1 MSVLTSLKDAWI
13 NRDKIGDGSK
23 QRDLAAFLP
32 AALEI
37 QDTPP
42 NPLARWLALSVI
54 LLVILAV
61 VWACF
66 GQINIVASAE
76 GKIIPTSRTKQVQA
90 FAKGVVKG
98 ILVKEGSYVTE
109 GQALIELEQTLT
121 IADLNRLKTEKQS
134 AEERLLIDKAL
145 LRLIELSAAQT
156 ITAREIQQVLADTAM
171 SSSQATVGEQALN
184 EQLLQQRWLEYWS
197 QKQSLKSALS
207 KTLAEQAGSKEIIVK
222 LQKTLPI
229 IEKRT
234 ETLKG
239 LLDNNYVSEL
249 DFYQSEAE
257 RIQVVQDL
265 AAEKQRLNQLRA
277 AQDEVKEQIKTQ
289 TAQKSAAILTN
300 ITDLQRQI
308 TALEEEVI
316 KSRDLNAKQV
326 IYAPVTG
333 RVQELAVT
341 TIGAVVSD
349 AQKLMIIVPEEN
361 ELEATVYIENKDIGF
376 VEEGMQAEIK
386 VHTFPFTKYGV
397 IDAEV
402 VNISNDA
409 TLDDQRGL
417 IYGMQLKMKKN
428 SLWVNGKEVRLMPGM
443 GVTAEVKTG
452 YRRVIEFFL
461 SPLLRK
467 GKEGLRER

>member
-1 MSVLTSLKDAWI
+1 M
-13 NRDKIGDGSK
+13 
-23 QRDLAAFLP
+23 
-32 AALEI
+32 
-37 QDTPP
+37 
-42 NPLARWLALSVI
+42 
-54 LLVILAV
+54 
-61 VWACF
+61 
-66 GQINIVASAE
+66 
-76 GKIIPTSRTKQVQA
+76 
-90 FAKGVVKG
+90 
-98 ILVKEGSYVTE
+98 
-109 GQALIELEQTLT
+109 
-121 IADLNRLKTEKQS
+121 
-134 AEERLLIDKAL
+134 
-145 LRLIELSAAQT
+145 
-156 ITAREIQQVLADTAM
+156 
-171 SSSQATVGEQALN
+171 
-184 EQLLQQRWLEYWS
+184 
-197 QKQSLKSALS
+197 
-207 KTLAEQAGSKEIIVK
+207 
-222 LQKTLPI
+222 
-229 IEKRT
+229 
-234 ETLKG
+234 
-239 LLDNNYVSEL
+239 
-249 DFYQSEAE
+249 
-257 RIQVVQDL
+257 
-265 AAEKQRLNQLRA
+265 
-277 AQDEVKEQIKTQ
+277 
-289 TAQKSAAILTN
+289 
-300 ITDLQRQI
+300 QRQI